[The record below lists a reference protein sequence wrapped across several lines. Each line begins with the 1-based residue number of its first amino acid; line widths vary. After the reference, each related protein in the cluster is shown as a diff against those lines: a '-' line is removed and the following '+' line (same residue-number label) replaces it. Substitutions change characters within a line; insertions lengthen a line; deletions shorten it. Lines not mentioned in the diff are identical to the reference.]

1 MHALK
6 FSHFTKGS
14 AFSRPYY
21 LAFHAGLAA
30 IITVMA
36 LVNLNS
42 GDWQLFGTDIFI
54 VTVLSL
60 SWYLVQAG
68 KENASLRL
76 VLVYGGFISTVSV
89 IVAAHIGLDGAPIS
103 VYVLPQLMTM
113 VTLAGLFAAS
123 RRHFYTVF
131 TYVGAGFLVQTALVF
146 FGGTFQGLDA
156 IASTTYMAIAMGSG
170 VALFESRRA
179 LTAQRDA
186 AHETARSK
194 GAFLSN
200 MSHELRTPLSG
211 IASMTRLLGRE
222 PSTEDARSYLSALS
236 TSVNSLT
243 SILEDILDLHE
254 IEQDESDDRIV
265 RFEPAR
271 MVENLRNLFLNSARA
286 RGISLSVEVQE
297 DVPPFLKGDERR
309 IRHILQ
315 HLIDNAI
322 KFTSRGGVL
331 VSVRGRHRT
340 PNTAAVARVEFSVKD
355 TGPGIPDALQGI
367 VFEPFTQGNLSVSKQ
382 HQGTGL
388 GLSISRA
395 LAQRLGGELFLE
407 TTPGAGSRFYFVLN
421 LREAETSSG
430 GHELP
435 EAPYQAQPGTRIL
448 LAEDDRINVLATTN
462 TLQRAGYTVR
472 TVHDGQAAIDAI
484 AASSYDLIL
493 MDVQMPVVDG
503 LTAIREIRKQERIST
518 IAETNRNPLPIIC
531 VTAYASAA
539 DRKRCIEAGA
549 DAVVVKPYTPEQL
562 VEAVGRYIG
571 GNVPELTSGTF

>member
-1 MHALK
+1 MRAIN

-14 AFSRPYY
+14 TFSRPYY

-36 LVNLNS
+36 VVNLKT
-42 GDWQLFGTDIFI
+42 GEWQLFGTDIFI
-54 VTVLSL
+54 LTVLLL
-60 SWYLVQAG
+60 SWYLVQTG

-76 VLVYGGFISTVSV
+76 VLVYGGFISTASV
-89 IVAAHIGLDGAPIS
+89 IVAAHIGPDGAPIS

-146 FGGTFQGLDA
+146 WGGPFRGLDA
-156 IASTTYMAIAMGSG
+156 IASTTFMAIAMGSG
-170 VALFESRRA
+170 AALFESRRA

-211 IASMTRLLGRE
+211 IASMTRLLGRG
-222 PSTEDARSYLSALS
+222 PSTEEARSYLSALS

-254 IEQDESDDRIV
+254 IERDESDVRVV
-265 RFEPAR
+265 RFEPER
-271 MVENLRNLFLNSARA
+271 MVENLRNLFLSSAKA

-297 DVPPFLKGDERR
+297 DVPTYLKGDERR

-322 KFTSRGGVL
+322 KFTSSGGVL
-331 VSVRGRHRT
+331 VSVSRRRRT
-340 PNTAAVARVEFSVKD
+340 PGTAAATRVEFSVKD
-355 TGPGIPDALQGI
+355 TGPGIPDALQEI
-367 VFEPFTQGNLSVSKQ
+367 VFEPFTQGDPSVSKQ
-382 HQGTGL
+382 YQGTGL
-388 GLSISRA
+388 GLALSRA

-421 LREAETSSG
+421 LMEAETPSG
-430 GHELP
+430 GNELP
-435 EAPYQAQPGTRIL
+435 EAPHQAQPGTRIL
-448 LAEDDRINVLATTN
+448 LAEDDRINVLATTH

-518 IAETNRNPLPIIC
+518 IAETNGNPLPIIC
-531 VTAYASAA
+531 VTAYASVA
-539 DRKRCIEAGA
+539 DRKRCIQAGA
-549 DAVVVKPYTPEQL
+549 DAVIVKPYTPEQL
-562 VEAVGRYIG
+562 VEAVGRCIG
-571 GNVPELTSGTF
+571 GNLRALTSGTF